1 MAPYAENTMQP
12 TSISSIRKESF
23 HASSTRQCKPYFAHF
38 AQQGSQVLPRGET
51 ADHLDSDPCKS
62 SPVTDTSYQ
71 FERERKLEDG
81 LPKEDFP
88 PLPESATA
96 PLLADRFEPPRS
108 VEEGPRPRVILSQMT
123 DMPLRNFPAPRN
135 APTANSDAEVHEYEA
150 TRPDHRKMTEDK
162 GTPSIEAKKEVLSTT
177 NHIASNTKLVQAY
190 QPVIGTTPEYQSL
203 PTCPGS
209 GDLTSASQKKLAANS
224 TQRANLENL

>member
-23 HASSTRQCKPYFAHF
+23 HASSTRQFKPYFAQF

-51 ADHLDSDPCKS
+51 ANHLDSDPYKS

-88 PLPESATA
+88 PFPNRQL
-96 PLLADRFEPPRS
+96 
-108 VEEGPRPRVILSQMT
+108 RPS
-123 DMPLRNFPAPRN
+123 
-135 APTANSDAEVHEYEA
+135 
-150 TRPDHRKMTEDK
+150 
-162 GTPSIEAKKEVLSTT
+162 
-177 NHIASNTKLVQAY
+177 
-190 QPVIGTTPEYQSL
+190 
-203 PTCPGS
+203 
-209 GDLTSASQKKLAANS
+209 
-224 TQRANLENL
+224 